1 MTKYYLETESEDFI
15 IDVPTDAQV
24 VIDNLYTKDVPV
36 GELRVVNRTVVET
49 DNEWGVSRQFNDHV
63 LARYQGVKACRS
75 EQVKR
80 LDPEVA

>member
-1 MTKYYLETESEDFI
+1 MTKYYVETNDEDFI
-15 IDVPTDAQV
+15 IDVPKDAQV
-24 VIDNLYTKDVPV
+24 VMDNLYTKDVPV
-36 GELRVVNRTVVET
+36 GELRVVQREIVET

-63 LARYQGVKACRS
+63 LACYQGVKACRS